1 MEIKLSELRQLCE
14 KLFTHIEEIGFE
26 KIELSSDYYW
36 EIPEE
41 GRYDSFTEPKEFTM
55 GQLSDDWNEL
65 QKILRGE
72 HEPLGYAL
80 VWYSAILKAIGE
92 KVVR

>member
-1 MEIKLSELRQLCE
+1 MEITLSELRQLSE
-14 KLFTHIEEIGFE
+14 KLFAHLEENGHE
-26 KIELSSDYYW
+26 KIEVSSDYYW

-41 GRYDSFTEPKEFTM
+41 SRYDSFNEPKKFVV

-65 QKILRGE
+65 QKILRGDR
-72 HEPLGYAL
+72 EPLAYAL

>member
-1 MEIKLSELRQLCE
+1 MEIKLSELRQLSE
-14 KLFTHIEEIGFE
+14 KLFAHLEENGFSTIEIT
-26 KIELSSDYYW
+26 SDFYW
-36 EIPEE
+36 NIPEE
-41 GRYDSFTEPKEFTM
+41 TRYDRYEEPKEFTM

-65 QKILRGE
+65 QKILRGDRE
-72 HEPLGYAL
+72 SLGYAL